1 MGLVTTASLAF
12 LRKGCAGLRV
22 FAASSLAPTQVPGNL
37 IEKQNPK
44 ATLHP
49 HASSVSTVTR
59 VITSW
64 SPTR

>member
-49 HASSVSTVTR
+49 HGDACDHLLEPYQVGACC
-59 VITSW
+59 
-64 SPTR
+64 